1 VAREMGAGAT
11 VVTLLADG
19 FERYLGKGI
28 FENL

>member
-1 VAREMGAGAT
+1 MGAGKT
-11 VVTLLADG
+11 VVTVLADG